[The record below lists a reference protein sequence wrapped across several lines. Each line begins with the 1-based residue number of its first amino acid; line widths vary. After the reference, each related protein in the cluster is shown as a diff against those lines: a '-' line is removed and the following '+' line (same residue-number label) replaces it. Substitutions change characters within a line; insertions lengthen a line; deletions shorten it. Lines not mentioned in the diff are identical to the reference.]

1 MGQKKVKVNASK
13 NQVDI
18 PFILT
23 DYNNI
28 VVKAVLNFSDTVNLM
43 FHTAAN
49 AVTLTED
56 AIKKTS
62 SIRFTGNID
71 SIKSWGGQAN
81 TARLSIKNNLQ
92 IGKLNWENVSITE
105 NLNSG
110 QFTDG
115 KFGIDLFKGWTIEI
129 DFDQSMIRL
138 YKNIPKK
145 IRGYEKINL
154 IVDND
159 MLFIKADCKIKDSV
173 YSNKF
178 LLHSGYAG
186 AILIDDQFAF
196 DKNLGSLLK
205 ITGEKSLKDSYGNI
219 VKTKQAI
226 LPFFSINKTT
236 VENVPVGFFE
246 SGIGR
251 QTMSVIGGEILKRFN
266 IIISADRKYIYM
278 KPNQLMATPYKSLK

>member
-1 MGQKKVKVNASK
+1 MGQKKVKIIASK

-138 YKNIPKK
+138 YKNLAKK

-159 MLFIKADCKIKDSV
+159 MLFINADCKIKDSV

-178 LLHSGYAG
+178 LLHAGYAG
-186 AILIDDQFAF
+186 AILIDDQFAL

-226 LPFFSINKTT
+226 LPLFSINKTSL
-236 VENVPVGFFE
+236 ENLPVGFFE
-246 SGIGR
+246 GAIGR

-278 KPNQLMATPYKSLK
+278 KPNQFMATPYKSLK